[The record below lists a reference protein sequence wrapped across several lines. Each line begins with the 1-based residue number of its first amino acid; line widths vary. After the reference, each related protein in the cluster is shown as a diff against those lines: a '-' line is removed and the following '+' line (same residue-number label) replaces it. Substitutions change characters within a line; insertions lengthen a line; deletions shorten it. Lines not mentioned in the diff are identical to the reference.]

1 MEKMKEYIKLAIKNL
16 RARRLRSYLTIL
28 GILIGV
34 FLIITLLSLG
44 EGLKQTV
51 MRELKMMGKEILYV
65 FPGELS
71 DIMTIFFGGVQIE
84 QETIDQIKKV
94 EGVEL
99 VVPMNYKGEV
109 VRYQGKTK
117 MVLLFS
123 YPRKKAQELFK
134 TDMGWKLEAGEWP
147 NIYKEEEV
155 IVGKLVPEDIF
166 PGLKPGDTIEIKGR
180 KFIVTGV
187 LQSLGSKQDDS
198 MIGLDEKVYKKITGQ
213 REGAQFVLIKIKSGL
228 DPERMAQKIKRV
240 LEEVQKRKKGEEL
253 RYSVL
258 TNEKAGSIAGSILTI
273 IQVVVF
279 AFASIAILVGG
290 IGIMNTMFTSVRERT
305 REIGLMKAVGA
316 KDSEVLLIFLIET
329 SIMGFLGGILG
340 TFSGILAA
348 KLIESYGQVHPIF
361 YFKASITPELIFFGF
376 LFSFFVGLVSG
387 YFPAKR
393 AATLKP
399 AEALRYFE

>member
-1 MEKMKEYIKLAIKNL
+1 MKEYIKLAIKNL
-16 RARRLRSYLTIL
+16 RARRLRSYLTVL

-44 EGLKQTV
+44 EGLKETV
-51 MRELKMMGKEILYV
+51 MRELRMMGKEILYV

-71 DIMTIFFGGVQIE
+71 DIMTIFFGKAQIE
-84 QETIDQIKKV
+84 QKAIDEVKKV

-99 VVPMNYKGEV
+99 VVPMNYKAET
-109 VRYQGKTK
+109 VRFKGKAK

-123 YPRKKAQELFK
+123 YPRKEAQELFK
-134 TDMGWKLEAGEWP
+134 TDMGWKLKEGEWP

-155 IVGKLVPEDIF
+155 ILGKLVPEDIF
-166 PGLKPGDTIEIKGR
+166 PGLKPGDKIEIGGR
-180 KFIVTGV
+180 KFVVKGI
-187 LQSLGSKQDDS
+187 LQSIGSKQDDS
-198 MIGLDEKVYKKITGQ
+198 MIGLDEKIYKRITGQ
-213 REGAQFVLIKIKSGL
+213 REGAQFLLVKIKSGL
-228 DPERMAQKIKRV
+228 DPERMAQKIKKA
-240 LEEVQKRKKGEEL
+240 LTTIQKRKKGQEIQ
-253 RYSVL
+253 YSVL
-258 TNEKAGSIAGSILTI
+258 TNEKAGSIAGSILTV
-273 IQVVVF
+273 IQVIVF
-279 AFASIAILVGG
+279 AFASIAIVVGG

-316 KDSEVLLIFLIET
+316 KDFEILLIFLFEA

-340 TFSGILAA
+340 TFLGIIFA
-348 KLIESYGQVHPIF
+348 KIIESYGQVHPIF
-361 YFKASITPELIFFGF
+361 YFKASITPGLVLFGF
-376 LFSFFVGLVSG
+376 FFSFFVGLISG